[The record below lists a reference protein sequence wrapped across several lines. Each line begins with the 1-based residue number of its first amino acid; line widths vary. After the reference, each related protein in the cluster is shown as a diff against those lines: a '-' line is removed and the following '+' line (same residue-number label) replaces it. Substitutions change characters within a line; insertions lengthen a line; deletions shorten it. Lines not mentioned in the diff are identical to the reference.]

1 MHKSP
6 NTLMPFSGLYFP
18 SFMILCCCI
27 FLAPAKSEAASEQD
41 QEDSIELGSTKLIR
55 YKIDNDFKVRGW
67 KLSPEIYFG
76 NTKVNGRWGL
86 GLLVDKGNYAYGLNN
101 TQASFLWRF

>member
-1 MHKSP
+1 MHKSMNLHMSFP
-6 NTLMPFSGLYFP
+6 RLTFP
-18 SFMILCCCI
+18 SFLILCCCI
-27 FLAPAKSEAASEQD
+27 FLAPAKSEAASEND
-41 QEDSIELGSTKLIR
+41 QEDSIEVGSTKLIR
-55 YKIDNDFKVRGW
+55 YKVDNNFKVRGW

-76 NTKVNGRWGL
+76 NTKVNGHWGL